1 MKRKWSARTVVFL
14 GERDDALDLR
24 GALEH
29 RDCLLG
35 GVGDDERPGGG
46 GGAFWGAD
54 NSERLER
61 AGRGRNLEE
70 RRGGG
75 KEEALSGHGGRRER
89 KNFWGLVVDGRIRS
103 GQGQG

>member
-14 GERDDALDLR
+14 GERDDALDLG

-75 KEEALSGHGGRRER
+75 KEEEQGREEL
-89 KNFWGLVVDGRIRS
+89 GV
-103 GQGQG
+103 